1 MQQNYPKLAALAVFA
16 SLIIPTMAEANP
28 QSGNLRIVVDGLQN
42 QQGQVCVSLFA
53 GSQGF
58 PDKSDRAVR
67 AQCVPVGK
75 GQTAV
80 TFQNLALGNYA
91 IAVFHDRNGNGKL
104 DRNFLGI
111 PTEGFGFS
119 RNPVIRTGAPRFS
132 EAAVFVAGTETTA
145 QIQLQYLLGG

>member
-1 MQQNYPKLAALAVFA
+1 MRNSYPKVAALTLFA
-16 SLIIPTMAEANP
+16 GLMISTIAQA
-28 QSGNLRIVVDGLQN
+28 QSTSNLKIVVNGIQR

-67 AQCVPVGK
+67 AQCVPVEK
-75 GQTAV
+75 GRTAV

-91 IAVFHDRNGNGKL
+91 IAVYHDRNGNGRL
-104 DRNFLGI
+104 DRNFVGI

-132 EAAVFVAGTETTA
+132 EAAVFVAGTDTTA

>member
-1 MQQNYPKLAALAVFA
+1 MQKTMFATLTALAG
-16 SLIIPTMAEANP
+16 LIIPMSVQANP
-28 QSGNLRIVVDGLQN
+28 SGNLRIVVDGTRQ
-42 QQGQVCVSLFA
+42 QQGQVCVSLFG

-58 PDKSDRAVR
+58 PDRGDRAVR

-75 GQTAV
+75 GRTAV
-80 TFQNLALGNYA
+80 TFQNIAFGNYA
-91 IAVFHDRNGNGKL
+91 IAVYHDRNGNGKL

-119 RNPVIRTGAPRFS
+119 RNPVIRTGAPRFN

-145 QIQLQYLLGG
+145 QIQLQYF

>member
-1 MQQNYPKLAALAVFA
+1 MQWNLPKFTVLAVFA
-16 SLIIPTMAEANP
+16 SLLTPSIAHANP
-28 QSGNLRIVVDGLQN
+28 NGNLTIKVEGLQSR
-42 QQGQVCVSLFA
+42 QGQVCVSLFA

-58 PDKSDRAVR
+58 PDRSDRAVR
-67 AQCVPVGK
+67 AQCVPVEQV
-75 GQTAV
+75 QTVV
-80 TFQNLALGNYA
+80 TFQDLPLGNYA

-119 RNPVIRTGAPRFS
+119 RNPTIRTGAPRFS
-132 EAAVFVAGTETTA
+132 EAAVFVAGTETIS

>member
-1 MQQNYPKLAALAVFA
+1 MRQNYPKLAALTVFA
-16 SLIIPTMAEANP
+16 GLMIPTMVQAKP
-28 QSGNLRIVVDGLQN
+28 TSNLKIVVNGVQR
-42 QQGQVCVSLFA
+42 QQGQVCISLFA

-58 PDKSDRAVR
+58 PDKGDRAVR
-67 AQCVPVGK
+67 AQCVPVGQ
-75 GQTAV
+75 GRTAV

-91 IAVFHDRNGNGKL
+91 IAVYHDRNGNGRL
-104 DRNFLGI
+104 DRNFVGI

>member
-1 MQQNYPKLAALAVFA
+1 MKKTMFAALTALTGV
-16 SLIIPTMAEANP
+16 LIPTLTEANTTGDL
-28 QSGNLRIVVDGLQN
+28 QIVVDGVQR
-42 QQGQVCVSLFA
+42 QQGQVCISLFA

-58 PDKSDRAVR
+58 PDRSDRAIR

-75 GQTAV
+75 RTAV
-80 TFQNLALGNYA
+80 TFGNIALGNYA
-91 IAVFHDRNGNGKL
+91 IAVYHDRNGNGKL

-132 EAAVFVAGTETTA
+132 EAAVFVAGTETTT